1 MKVIKYG
8 NCRIEVGLCNLRCP
22 YCVHLSQK
30 AEDTDVKRIVEGLKG
45 CEHVYI
51 GGAEPTIHKD
61 LIELL
66 KSLKEEGIEIT
77 LKTNGYLKEA
87 IKEAMPY
94 VDKFVF
100 EIKGDLD
107 DTKTIAYLTGISE
120 AKAKRYVANLLESIR
135 LAKMNGK
142 KIRLWFRAIPGY
154 IDEKTFEKM
163 LKKVGSVDEILVYQ
177 FLARKDWDKPFDN
190 AKKPDYDFVRKL
202 AEIAK
207 NYAQEVI
214 LVSEKKEVI

>member
-8 NCRIEVGLCNLRCP
+8 NCRIDVGLCNLRCP

-30 AEDTDVKRIVEGLKG
+30 AEDTDVKRIVEELKD
-45 CEHVYI
+45 CKHVYI

-66 KSLKEEGIEIT
+66 KSLKEKGIEVT
-77 LKTNGYLKEA
+77 LKTNGYLSKVVE
-87 IKEAMPY
+87 EAMPY

-107 DTKTIAYLTGISE
+107 DIKTIAYLTGINE
-120 AKAKRYVANLLESIR
+120 AKAKRYVANLLKSIELTR
-135 LAKMNGK
+135 KNGK

-154 IDEKTFEKM
+154 IDERTFEKM
-163 LKKVGSVDEILVYQ
+163 LRKVGRVDEVLVYQ
-177 FLARKDWDKPFDN
+177 FLARKDWDKPFNN

-202 AEIAK
+202 AKIAK

-214 LVSEKKEVI
+214 LVGEKREVI